1 MKVTIKAAFADC
13 IRMYKH
19 RKNELKNLGFK
30 IKRIEK
36 DLPSMQK
43 DELIKLLNSVDVY
56 LIENDLFIYNR
67 LLTKKEIEKQ
77 TKDLK
82 NGIDYDIYRL
92 KKWCNLSEYNKNQ
105 ILIYLY
111 HIDLKIEGIN

>member
-1 MKVTIKAAFADC
+1 MKITIKAAFVDC

-19 RKNELKNLGFK
+19 RKNELKNLEFR

-36 DLPSMQK
+36 DLTSMQK

-67 LLTKKEIEKQ
+67 LLTKKEIEKE
-77 TKDLK
+77 TKFYK
-82 NGIDYDIYRL
+82 KGI
-92 KKWCNLSEYNKNQ
+92 KKRY
-105 ILIYLY
+105 I
-111 HIDLKIEGIN
+111 KIKKMV